1 MTLLRILPVFGLL
14 ACAALSAD
22 DAKKLPPAS
31 TAAIDF
37 DTDVKPILA
46 AHCVKCHG
54 AEKQRGGLRL
64 DDRKAALD
72 GGNSGAVIVA
82 TKSADSKLIHAVAGL
97 DPDAKM
103 PPEGPA
109 LTAAQVG
116 ILRAWIDQGAKWG
129 ADTSAKSA
137 VTKSNH
143 WSFQPITRPTI
154 PNGAAHPIDAFIRAR
169 LAGSGLPPSPEADR
183 FTLIRRA
190 SIDLTG
196 LPPTPDEIDA
206 FVKDTSADAFEKVVD
221 RLLASPHYGERW
233 GRHWLDSARYADSDG
248 YEKDTGRPFAWRYRD
263 WVIQALNA
271 DTPFDR
277 FTVEQLAGD
286 LLPNATVEQ
295 KTATGFH
302 RNTLTNKEGGA
313 DQEEFRVAAVVDRVN
328 TTGKVWLGL
337 TVGCAQ
343 CHDHKYDPLSQREF
357 YQLFAYFNSDKEADI
372 PAPLPGE
379 EEKVRADKLKFD
391 AKLGELKAAVSE
403 GKAKKLPDA
412 EQTKRAKALAAH
424 EKTAPAVSKAMTM
437 ALGKE
442 RPTHVM
448 IRGDFLRKGVPVK
461 AGTPAV
467 LPSPGG
473 ATRLDLARWL
483 VASDNPLTPRVAV
496 NWVWAKFFGRGLVA
510 TAEDFGTQGEK
521 PSHPELLDWLASE
534 FVTPANPER
543 ERRGATPNHPVAH
556 APGSPAPW
564 SLKRL
569 HRLVVTSA
577 TYRQSSAVSAEALK
591 RDPLNVLLARQSRL
605 RLEAEIVRDGALA
618 ASGLLNRT
626 VGGPSIRPPQPPGIS
641 ELTYANSA
649 KWPVSTGPE
658 RYKRGLYVW
667 FQRTSPY
674 PMLMTFDSPDSN
686 VCVVRRERS
695 NTPLQAL
702 TLLND
707 TVFVEA
713 AQALARRVLSEKT
726 GDPERL
732 SHALRLCVGRT
743 PTAAEGERL
752 AKLLA
757 TFRELSATA
766 DAAKLVGDHK
776 PAGVELKEA
785 AAWVALA
792 RTLLNLDEFVT
803 RE

>member
-1 MTLLRILPVFGLL
+1 
-14 ACAALSAD
+14 LS
-22 DAKKLPPAS
+22 
-31 TAAIDF
+31 
-37 DTDVKPILA
+37 
-46 AHCVKCHG
+46 
-54 AEKQRGGLRL
+54 
-64 DDRKAALD
+64 
-72 GGNSGAVIVA
+72 
-82 TKSADSKLIHAVAGL
+82 
-97 DPDAKM
+97 
-103 PPEGPA
+103 
-109 LTAAQVG
+109 
-116 ILRAWIDQGAKWG
+116 
-129 ADTSAKSA
+129 
-137 VTKSNH
+137 
-143 WSFQPITRPTI
+143 
-154 PNGAAHPIDAFIRAR
+154 
-169 LAGSGLPPSPEADR
+169 PSPEADR
-183 FTLIRRA
+183 VTLIRRV
-190 SIDLTG
+190 SLDLTG

-206 FVKDTSADAFEKVVD
+206 FEKDTSADAFETVVD
-221 RLLASPHYGERW
+221 RLLASTHYGERW

-263 WVIQALNA
+263 WVIRALNA

-286 LLPNATVEQ
+286 LLPNATIEQ

-313 DQEEFRVAAVVDRVN
+313 DQEEFRVAAVVDRVS

-343 CHDHKYDPLSQREF
+343 CHDHKYDPVSQREF
-357 YQLFAYFNSDKEADI
+357 YQLFAYFNSDREADI
-372 PAPLPGE
+372 AAPLPGE
-379 EEKVRADKLKFD
+379 EEKVKADEVKFD
-391 AKLGELKAAVSE
+391 AKLGELKAAVDE
-403 GKAKKLPDA
+403 GKVKKLPDA

-424 EKTAPAVSKAMTM
+424 EKAAPPVSKAMTM

-448 IRGDFLRKGVPVK
+448 IRGDFLRKGVPVTP
-461 AGTPAV
+461 GTPAV
-467 LPSPGG
+467 LPAPGG
-473 ATRLDLARWL
+473 STRLELARWL
-483 VASDNPLTPRVAV
+483 VSSDNPLTPRVTV

-534 FVTPANPER
+534 FKSS
-543 ERRGATPNHPVAH
+543 G
-556 APGSPAPW
+556 GW

-569 HRLVVTSA
+569 HKLIVTSA
-577 TYRQSSAVSAEALK
+577 TYRQSSSVSAEALK

-649 KWPVSTGPE
+649 KWPVSTGPD
-658 RYKRGLYVW
+658 RYKRGMYVW

-707 TVFVEA
+707 AVFVEA
-713 AQALARRVLSEKT
+713 AQALARRVLSEKA
-726 GDPERL
+726 GDAERL
-732 SHALRLCVGRT
+732 SHAMRLCVGRT
-743 PTAAEGERL
+743 PTPAEGERL

-757 TFRELSATA
+757 TFRELSASA

-776 PAGVELKEA
+776 PAGVELREA